1 MTIKQL
7 SLKGLNNEKLNIKYF
22 IELKDETY
30 IFTVRW
36 SNYCNCAFLSI
47 SDYNDNPI
55 ISSIALVNN
64 LKIRNRKLPYEM
76 YFLHLFGE
84 TYEPTLE
91 NISKEFALVYE
102 EKDEDEDE

>member
-1 MTIKQL
+1 MAIITL
-7 SLKGLNNEKLNIKYF
+7 TLNNLSEENRNVRYF

-47 SDYNDNPI
+47 TDYNDNPI

-64 LKIRNRKLPYEM
+64 LKIKNKNLPYEM
-76 YFLHLFGE
+76 YFMHLFGE
-84 TYEPTLE
+84 TYEPTLD
-91 NISKEFALVYE
+91 NISKEFALIYNDNSE
-102 EKDEDEDE
+102 GE

>member
-1 MTIKQL
+1 MAII
-7 SLKGLNNEKLNIKYF
+7 SLTLNNFNEDNRNVRYF
-22 IELKDETY
+22 IELKDDTY

-102 EKDEDEDE
+102 EKDESESE